1 MTAPLT
7 FSEEILVLL
16 VNDEWGTLAPIPGIR
31 LDCIMAG
38 AVLMDLAFAGRI
50 DTDVETLFVVDATPT
65 GNLLLDPVLARIAAR
80 KETAETLAWLRA
92 LAADDAGRIREQA
105 LVLLVRRGMLE
116 QRPGSFNAVFAP
128 WPEAPGR
135 RRQGDAG
142 SARRRAG
149 RRIERRV
156 RDALLSDEIPDPR
169 DAALIG
175 LVDACG
181 LLGEAVPE
189 GDAGRLGPRVARLRR
204 LDLIGRELA
213 RAVSE
218 IERGAARS
226 VAATPAGRGA
236 DGGPDLPASPSAG
249 TGARADGEARWAW
262 EEALEGEAPWETVLV
277 PRGTMR

>member
-16 VNDEWGTLAPIPGIR
+16 LNDERGTLASLRGTR
-31 LDCIMAG
+31 LDCVMAG

-50 DTDVETLFVVDATPT
+50 DTDPERLFAVDPTPT
-65 GNLLLDPVLARIAAR
+65 GSLLLDPVLARIAAR
-80 KETAETLAWLRA
+80 EETADTLDWLRT

-116 QRPGSFNAVFAP
+116 RREGSFDAAFAR

-135 RRQGDAG
+135 RRKGDAG
-142 SARRRAG
+142 SGRRRAG

-156 RDALLSDEIPDPR
+156 RDALLSEEIPDPR

-189 GDAGRLGPRVARLRR
+189 GDAGRLRPRVAQLRR

-226 VAATPAGRGA
+226 VEEDLPGHAPDCGASAPAGTVG
-236 DGGPDLPASPSAG
+236 
-249 TGARADGEARWAW
+249 RADTEARRGW
-262 EEALEGEAPWETVLV
+262 EAALKGEAPWETVLV